1 MWPAVN
7 AAHSH
12 YCKLTK
18 GKLMIDEAW
27 IKEQRE
33 VKHTRLTDH
42 LHLPTH
48 CPNDQHT
55 ALTIDTHEIQRL
67 ERKRI
72 ALDLHDDVGGNLSAL
87 KMLLSHVWKKL
98 PDTPYLTEQYL
109 YLDQLVDT
117 CIESIH
123 KISANLLPDALQAGL
138 PSALTSLAAEFTHQ
152 TSIPCKFHGN
162 LNLVS
167 VDENI
172 AILLFRIAQEALTN
186 VRKHAQASAVEIH
199 LYSSD
204 HELQLEIID
213 NGCGIPEQQRYSST
227 SFGLH
232 SMRKR
237 SAEFGGRLLIATGT
251 DKGTLLSVRVPYF
264 SCVST

>member
-1 MWPAVN
+1 
-7 AAHSH
+7 
-12 YCKLTK
+12 
-18 GKLMIDEAW
+18 MIDEAW
-27 IKEQRE
+27 IKELRE
-33 VKHTRLTDH
+33 VKRNHPTDH
-42 LHLPTH
+42 LHQPAPVPHDHDAALAI
-48 CPNDQHT
+48 HT
-55 ALTIDTHEIQRL
+55 NEIQRL

-138 PSALTSLAAEFTHQ
+138 SSALTSLATEFTHQ

-162 LNLVS
+162 LHLVS
-167 VDENI
+167 VDKNI
-172 AILLFRIAQEALTN
+172 ATLLFRITQEALTN

-213 NGCGIPEQQRYSST
+213 NGCGIPEQQRYSSQ
-227 SFGLH
+227 SFGLQ
-232 SMRKR
+232 SMLER
-237 SAEFGGRLLIATGT
+237 SAELGGRLLIATGA

-264 SCVST
+264 SCVTT

>member
-1 MWPAVN
+1 
-7 AAHSH
+7 
-12 YCKLTK
+12 
-18 GKLMIDEAW
+18 MIDEAW
-27 IKEQRE
+27 IKERRE

-48 CPNDQHT
+48 SPNDQHT
-55 ALTIDTHEIQRL
+55 ALTIDANEIQRL

-123 KISANLLPDALQAGL
+123 KISSNLLPDVLEGGL
-138 PSALTSLAAEFTHQ
+138 PSALASLATEFTHQ
-152 TSIPCKFHGN
+152 TTIPCEFHCN
-162 LNLVS
+162 LNSVS
-167 VDENI
+167 IDENL
-172 AILLFRIAQEALTN
+172 ATMFFRISQEALAN

-199 LYSSD
+199 LYGSD

-213 NGCGIPEQQRYSST
+213 NGCGIPEKQRYNSQ
-227 SFGLH
+227 SFGLQ
-232 SMRKR
+232 SMRDR
-237 SAEFGGRLLIATGT
+237 SAEFGGRLLIATGAG
-251 DKGTLLSVRVPYF
+251 KGTLLSVRVPYF
-264 SCVST
+264 SCVTT

>member
-1 MWPAVN
+1 
-7 AAHSH
+7 
-12 YCKLTK
+12 
-18 GKLMIDEAW
+18 MIDEAW
-27 IKEQRE
+27 IKERRE
-33 VKHTRLTDH
+33 VTHTRTSDH

-48 CPNDQHT
+48 SPNDQHT
-55 ALTIDTHEIQRL
+55 ALTIHTLEIQRL

-72 ALDLHDDVGGNLSAL
+72 AQDLHDDVGGNLSAL

-123 KISANLLPDALQAGL
+123 KISSNLLPDALEAGL
-138 PSALTSLAAEFTHQ
+138 PSALGSLATEFTYL

-162 LNLVS
+162 LSSVC

-172 AILLFRIAQEALTN
+172 TSLLYRIAQEALTN
-186 VRKHAQASAVEIH
+186 IRKHAQASAVEIY
-199 LYSSD
+199 LYGCE

-213 NGCGIPEQQRYSST
+213 NGCGIPEQQRYSSQ
-227 SFGLH
+227 SFGLQ
-232 SMRKR
+232 SMRDR
-237 SAEFGGRLLIATGT
+237 SAELGGQLLIATSAS
-251 DKGTLLSVRVPYF
+251 KGTLLSVRIPYF
-264 SCVST
+264 SCVTT

>member
-1 MWPAVN
+1 
-7 AAHSH
+7 
-12 YCKLTK
+12 
-18 GKLMIDEAW
+18 MIDEAW
-27 IKEQRE
+27 IKERRE
-33 VKHTRLTDH
+33 VIHTRTTDH

-48 CPNDQHT
+48 SPNDQHT
-55 ALTIDTHEIQRL
+55 ALTIHTHEIQRL

-72 ALDLHDDVGGNLSAL
+72 AQDLHDDVGGNLSAL

-123 KISANLLPDALQAGL
+123 KISSNLLPDALEAGL
-138 PSALTSLAAEFTHQ
+138 PSALTSLATEFTHL

-162 LNLVS
+162 LNSVC

-172 AILLFRIAQEALTN
+172 ASSLYRIAQEALTN
-186 VRKHAQASAVEIH
+186 IRKHALASAVEI
-199 LYSSD
+199 YVYGCE

-213 NGCGIPEQQRYSST
+213 NGCGIPEQQRHSSQ
-227 SFGLH
+227 SLGLQ
-232 SMRKR
+232 SMRDR
-237 SAEFGGRLLIATGT
+237 SAELRGQLLIATSAG
-251 DKGTLLSVRVPYF
+251 KGTLLSVRIPYF
-264 SCVST
+264 SCVTT

>member
-1 MWPAVN
+1 MWPDIN
-7 AAHSH
+7 TSHSH
-12 YCKLTK
+12 YCKPTK

-27 IKEQRE
+27 IKERRE
-33 VKHTRLTDH
+33 VKPTRPTDH
-42 LHLPTH
+42 LHPPTH
-48 CPNDQHT
+48 SPTDQH
-55 ALTIDTHEIQRL
+55 AELTIHTHEIQRL

-123 KISANLLPDALQAGL
+123 KISSNLLPDALEAGL
-138 PSALTSLAAEFTHQ
+138 PSALSSLATEFSHQ
-152 TSIPCKFHGN
+152 TAIPCKFHSN
-162 LNLVS
+162 LHSVS

-172 AILLFRIAQEALTN
+172 ATLLFRITQEALTN

-199 LYSSD
+199 LYGCG

-213 NGCGIPEQQRYSST
+213 NGCGIPEQHRYSSQ
-227 SFGLH
+227 SFGLQ
-232 SMRKR
+232 SMRER
-237 SAEFGGRLLIATGT
+237 SAEFGGRLLIATSAG
-251 DKGTLLSVRVPYF
+251 KGTLLSVRVPYF
-264 SCVST
+264 SCATS